1 MNNNK
6 NNEQAKEYLNKNSVN
21 HSIGLNT
28 NEINNRIKSGKVN
41 NFKETP
47 SKTIGEIIK
56 TNLFTLFNIL
66 CFTLAILVLITGQ
79 PRNIFFIVAIV
90 CNLFIGI
97 IQEIRAKKT
106 IEKLSLLKH
115 SKITVLRDKK
125 EVEISK
131 EEIVQDDIV
140 ILKKGLQVPVD
151 VIVVGED
158 IVEVDESLLTG
169 ESDYIVKKHG
179 DIIYSGSFIMQG
191 GGKAQSYKIG
201 KDMYINQLGLESKS
215 FEVKKSE
222 IQKAINN
229 IIRTITFF
237 LVPIGIYLFITQLFF
252 VKGGQPWDIAILRAT
267 TGVIGMIPEGLVL
280 LTSVAFA
287 VGVVNLGRLNTLT
300 QELSSLETLAR
311 VDTLCLD
318 KTGTL
323 TEGDLKVKE
332 TIYFNENKTYINSV
346 LATIAVLEK
355 EKNATSKAIREKYEG
370 SMDWKVKNTILFSSK
385 TKWQAIE
392 FEKEGTWVLGAP
404 DIIIP
409 ENEKELKERAN
420 NIAKNGY
427 RVLALLKCR
436 GRRPRRPVP
445 NHMHGCKL

>member
-1 MNNNK
+1 MNNTRT
-6 NNEQAKEYLNKNSVN
+6 NEHAKEYLSKNPVD
-21 HSIGLNT
+21 HSIGLKP
-28 NEINNRIKSGKVN
+28 NEVNNRIKSGKIN
-41 NFKETP
+41 NFKEIP
-47 SKTIGEIIK
+47 SKTILEIIK

-79 PRNIFFIVAIV
+79 RRNIFFIVAIV

-106 IEKLSLLKH
+106 IEKLSLLKQ
-115 SKITVLRDKK
+115 SKTTVLRDGK
-125 EVEISK
+125 EVQINK

-140 ILKKGLQVPVD
+140 LLKKGLQVPVD
-151 VIVVGED
+151 VIVVGDET
-158 IVEVDESLLTG
+158 VEVDESLLTG

-215 FEVKKSE
+215 FEIKKSE

-237 LVPIGIYLFITQLFF
+237 LVPIGIYLFVIQLFF
-252 VKGGQPWDIAILRAT
+252 VHQAWDEAILRT
-267 TGVIGMIPEGLVL
+267 VTGVIGMIPEGLVL

-300 QELSSLETLAR
+300 QELSSIETLAR

-323 TEGDLKVKE
+323 TEGDLKVTE
-332 TIYFNENKTYINSV
+332 TIYFNENEAYINTV
-346 LATIAVLEK
+346 LATIAKYEK
-355 EKNATSKAIREKYEG
+355 EQNVTSKAIKEKYEN
-370 SMDWKVKNTILFSSK
+370 SMDWKIKNTILFSSK
-385 TKWQAIE
+385 TKWQAME
-392 FEKEGTWVLGAP
+392 FEEEGTWVLGAP
-404 DIIIP
+404 DVIIP
-409 ENEKELKERAN
+409 ESEKEIREQAN
-420 NIAKNGY
+420 SIAKNGY
-427 RVLALLKCR
+427 RVLALLSV
-436 GRRPRRPVP
+436 GVGVP
-445 NHMHGCKL
+445 DDPSGYVRKFC